1 VPSVLLGAVL
11 AVFLGYRVTSV
22 LGSLLV
28 AAGFLVASFLP
39 TSQEIAVTVL
49 GAGVGGT
56 FYNIRKVLAILILSK
71 RNFYIFARC
80 QNRAFITLC
89 TLCCFIYI

>member
-1 VPSVLLGAVL
+1 MLLPSYIHHVPLVLLGAVL

-56 FYNIRKVLAILILSK
+56 FCNIFNELGV
-71 RNFYIFARC
+71 F
-80 QNRAFITLC
+80 
-89 TLCCFIYI
+89 